1 MVKWVR
7 GLVALGMACAL
18 VACGGGGGGGGGGGA
33 NDPQITLSPGSLAAN
48 VESGT
53 SATLSVR
60 ATVGNP
66 AALSGTLYIYIVD
79 SRQVLTGTVN
89 ITPVDERS
97 VSATVFTSPSLP
109 VGTHTGTLQIQ
120 LCKDAQC
127 AAQYAGSPIP
137 LPYTIT
143 VAAGPLRAQA
153 VNSMAATVHWGATLT
168 QAVGVTVNSA
178 DLTWTA
184 STTAPWLQISGGS
197 GRGPGAFSV
206 SYLTPTLA
214 VGQYAATVTVRG
226 SDGQTVD
233 VPFSLEVIPTQFVLN
248 SGVPVFSAVNGS
260 PIAQRPLSF
269 ALDSNVS
276 APWNAVSAQ
285 PWLLL
290 SPASGTTPAL
300 LSMQPDPSRGPLAS
314 GEHAADVTLSSPG
327 IADRTVTARL
337 TLLAPTL
344 SATAGGVTLG
354 GARGRDLTG
363 SQALSIS
370 LNTAAVEHPWRLG
383 TLPSWLASSTP
394 SGTVSAIGSTL
405 SFAPGTPP
413 AGAGTSTA
421 TVTVSATVNGD
432 TVSLPLTATLHVDQ
446 RRLLP
451 STWGVGLAST
461 PLGTVVS
468 RTLRVS
474 DNFGGA
480 LGWTATSDSAWLG
493 VTDSGNTGASPSLTL
508 TADPTSL
515 PAGAISVA
523 RVTIAT
529 ATPGVESAVVRV
541 ALWKSASAPSAITT
555 LPLDLREVV
564 ADRIRPLVYTHAGGS
579 SIGIYNAYTAAAV
592 GTIGG
597 VGAALGKMSVSPDG
611 SRLYALDT
619 ANRSLAVI
627 DLDTRAVT
635 ATWTLDQAVDSST
648 SVLAIRPNGVE
659 VVLVGHG
666 RAYQE
671 GRSLGANAVQG
682 TLTASDDGRK
692 VYAQDSGL
700 SPASVYAYDVD
711 YSAMAGGVLSVTPAG
726 GGWFINGASNGQDI
740 AVRGDGQAL
749 YTASGAPY
757 RCSRVDPLDIS
768 FVGSLPGGDAYPNNV
783 EVTSDGRAL
792 CGISGWYSV
801 ADFWVHA
808 SNGTELANYRVSG
821 YAKALKT
828 GQMVVTPDG
837 MVVVVLTDDPVIG
850 FVPIGPAP

>member
-1 MVKWVR
+1 MKKWLQ
-7 GLVALGMACAL
+7 GLAALVVACAL
-18 VACGGGGGGGGGGGA
+18 AACGGGGGGGGNA
-33 NDPQITLSPGSLAAN
+33 NDPQITLSPSSLTAN
-48 VESGT
+48 VEAGT

-66 AALSGTLYIYIVD
+66 AALTGTLYIYIVD

-89 ITPVDERS
+89 ITPVDARTLT
-97 VSATVFTSPSLP
+97 ATVFTSPSLAI
-109 VGTHTGTLQIQ
+109 GQHTGTLQIQ

-127 AAQYAGSPIP
+127 ASQYAGSPLP

-153 VNSMAATVHWGATLT
+153 TNSTAATVHWGAALA
-168 QAVGVTVNSA
+168 QAVGVTVSSA
-178 DLTWTA
+178 DQPWTA

-226 SDGQTVD
+226 SDGQTAE

-248 SGVPVFSAVNGS
+248 SGVPVFSAINGS
-260 PIAQRPLSF
+260 PIAQQPLSF

-276 APWNAVSAQ
+276 APWNAVSSQ

-327 IADRTVTARL
+327 IVNRTVTARL
-337 TLLAPTL
+337 SLIAPTL

-354 GARGRDLTG
+354 GPRGRDLT
-363 SQALSIS
+363 SAQTLAIS
-370 LNTAAVEHPWRLG
+370 LNTAAIEYSWRLG
-383 TLPSWLASSTP
+383 TLPSWLASTTP
-394 SGTVSAIGSTL
+394 SGTVSSIGSTL
-405 SFAPGTPP
+405 SFAPGIAPTS
-413 AGAGTSTA
+413 AGTSTA

-432 TVSLPLTATLHVDQ
+432 TVSLPLTATLHLDQ

-451 STWGVGLAST
+451 STWGVGLASS
-461 PLGTVVS
+461 PLGTVLS
-468 RTLRVS
+468 RTLRVA

-493 VTDSGNTGASPSLTL
+493 VTASGNTGSSPTLTL
-508 TADPTSL
+508 TANPASL
-515 PAGAISVA
+515 PAGAISLA
-523 RVTIAT
+523 RVTLAT
-529 ATPGVESAVVRV
+529 ATPGVEGAVVRV
-541 ALWKSASAPSAITT
+541 ALWKSATAPSAITT
-555 LPLDLREVV
+555 LPMDLREVV
-564 ADRIRPLVYTHAGGS
+564 ADRIRPLVYTHAGGG
-579 SIGIYNAYTAAAV
+579 SIGIYNAYTATQV
-592 GTIGG
+592 GTING

-619 ANRSLAVI
+619 ANRSLAVV
-627 DLDTRAVT
+627 DLDTRT
-635 ATWTLDQAVDSST
+635 LSATWTLDQAVDGST

-666 RAYQE
+666 RAYQQ

-700 SPASVYAYDVD
+700 SPASVYAYDID
-711 YSAMAGGVLSVTPAG
+711 YSAMAGGVLSITPAG

-757 RCSRVDPLDIS
+757 RCSRLDPADLS

-783 EVTSDGRAL
+783 EVTSDGRAI

-837 MVVVVLTDDPVIG
+837 MMVVVLTDDPVMG